1 MNDNAYHSI
10 DFGALTRAGEGLT
23 QWRALAMGFIT
34 VLACGVIFWLMQ
46 FSGARIGGI
55 VGVLLMV
62 VLAIAGFVVWV
73 AGASAVGVLLMD
85 KARNLPLRSIG
96 EAARFGLGSVPKF
109 LLLGAAVMVAIIV
122 FMLVAALIY
131 FVCKIPVIGAVLA
144 FVAHP
149 LLVLVAAGAIIAC
162 MWVVFPLF
170 APAVWSGLN
179 FRQALASVF
188 AIARN
193 RLVQVV
199 LMMMVLYII
208 LAVVGML
215 IATGVFPAMV
225 SLTGMATNIMGGG
238 YNTYGQMGG
247 MGAAMAMFS
256 NASMVGA
263 LMGLSVLG
271 MLLFALVSLVAM
283 MGVNVLYL
291 QAADGLDTAGTASDI
306 EGAFGMMKEK
316 AREAADK
323 AKAAAERAK
332 QAATERSQAAAAA
345 REQAQEEMNQRERD
359 DVMARFDDADR
370 QTTQQ
375 EAAEQELAAREAA
388 EREAAAREAAARAAA
403 EREAQAAHA
412 RAEAQ
417 RQAAARAAAP
427 SPDVPPAAGASG
439 VMAAGVAGAAA
450 AAGASGASGLSGAAT
465 RECRACHHTIDANDA
480 FCEHCGAKQ
489 DV

>member
-55 VGVLLMV
+55 VGGLLMV

-109 LLLGAAVMVAIIV
+109 LLLGVAVMVAIIA

-332 QAATERSQAAAAA
+332 QAA
-345 REQAQEEMNQRERD
+345 REQAQEDVSQRERD
-359 DVMARFDDADR
+359 DAMARFDDADR
-370 QTTQQ
+370 QAAQQ

-403 EREAQAAHA
+403 EREAQAAQA

-427 SPDVPPAAGASG
+427 SPDVPPAAGAAG

-450 AAGASGASGLSGAAT
+450 AAGASGASGAAT
-465 RECRACHHTIDANDA
+465 RECRACHHTIGANDA
-480 FCEHCGAKQ
+480 FCEYCGAKQ
-489 DV
+489 DA